1 MMGLRGKRVLMLLE
15 NSHYEHDSRV
25 RPESEALVSQGY
37 RVTVINPRWPGGKR
51 HEVMN
56 GVHIYT
62 FPMPDTGSGFLG
74 YAVEYLYATLAMFV
88 MSLYVLV
95 RRGFDI
101 VHTHNPP
108 DILFL
113 IAGFYKLFGKRF
125 VYDHHDLGP
134 ELYDARF
141 GGHGNWLVHQMLV
154 WGEKIACGLAD
165 RVIATNESYKVM
177 EMTRSHV
184 PPERISVVR
193 NGPDVTNFHLVP
205 GDPGLR
211 DRAGTLLGYVGVMG
225 PQDGVDYLLR
235 SLHHLV
241 HDLEHTDVFCVII
254 GRGDTMEQLKAMA
267 HDLNIEPYIW
277 FTGWVTYDDMLC
289 YLSTIDIGVD
299 PDPSNAFN
307 DRCTMIKIMN
317 YMALGKP
324 VVAFDL
330 PEHRVTADSA
340 AVYARPNDELD
351 FARQIAALIA
361 DPQRRAIMG
370 QAGLRR
376 VETQLAWP
384 FQAQELLR
392 AYGDLTASFAG
403 PARAEQPAER

>member
-1 MMGLRGKRVLMLLE
+1 MLLE

-37 RVTVINPRWPGGKR
+37 RVTVINRRWPGGKR

-62 FPMPDTGSGFLG
+62 FPMPETDSGFMG
-74 YAVEYLYATLAMFV
+74 YVVEYLYATVAMFV
-88 MSLYVLV
+88 ISLYVLM

-141 GGHGNWLVHQMLV
+141 GTGAGNWLVHQMLV

-184 PPERISVVR
+184 PAERISIVR
-193 NGPDVTNFHLVP
+193 NGPDLTSFHLVP

-211 DRAGTLLGYVGVMG
+211 ERAGTLLGYVGVMG

-235 SLHHLV
+235 SLQHLV
-241 HDLEHTDVFCVII
+241 YDLKQTDIFCVII
-254 GRGDTMEQLKAMA
+254 GRGDTMQQLKTMA
-267 HDLNIEPYIW
+267 HDLKIEPYLW
-277 FTGWVTYDDMLC
+277 FTGWVSYEDMLC

-317 YMALGKP
+317 YMAMGKP

-361 DPQRRAIMG
+361 DPERRARMG

-376 VETQLAWP
+376 VETELAWP
-384 FQAQELLR
+384 FQAQELIR
-392 AYGDLTASFAG
+392 AYGDLTASFAR
-403 PARAEQPAER
+403 PARAERRAER